1 MALKQRRHSLPGRRL
16 FTMSGDAKQSVDPVE
31 KAVALFE
38 QDHACSQSLL
48 LAYLPDSGIDRPA
61 AFRIASPFAAG
72 MGRFGGTC
80 GAVVGALMVLGL
92 EGGPE
97 SVDDEEATEQLY
109 RRTREFISSFRE
121 RHGTILCRQLL
132 GHDIGTPEGLEK
144 ARAEGVFGRRCPGFV
159 RVAAEILG
167 DLLKK
172 Y

>member
-1 MALKQRRHSLPGRRL
+1 
-16 FTMSGDAKQSVDPVE
+16 MSGDTKHSGDPVE
-31 KAVALFE
+31 KALALFE

-48 LAYLPDSGIDRPA
+48 LAFLSDSGIDRSA

-97 SVDDEEATEQLY
+97 SVDDEETKERLY
-109 RRTREFISSFRE
+109 QRTREFISGFRE
-121 RHGTILCRQLL
+121 QHGTILCRELL
-132 GHDIGTPEGLEK
+132 GHDIGTPERLEK
-144 ARAEGVFGRRCPGFV
+144 ARTSGVFGERCPGFV
-159 RVAAEILG
+159 RAAAEIVR

-172 Y
+172 D